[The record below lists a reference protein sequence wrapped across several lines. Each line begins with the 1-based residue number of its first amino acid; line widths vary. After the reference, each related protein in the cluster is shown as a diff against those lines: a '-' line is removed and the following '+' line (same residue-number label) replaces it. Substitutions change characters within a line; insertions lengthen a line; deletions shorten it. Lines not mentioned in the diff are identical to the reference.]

1 MSAEMVETCTN
12 QRKANTALLNAL
24 VECVEWSTF
33 SPGDDIVRVGEYV
46 KGLLLVKRGKGEV
59 CHDQFVE
66 RIMRR
71 QDRFAEEIRKKVES
85 QNLVR
90 AKAFCDVSAFPS
102 DNFQETLKT
111 QCFYRTNSTN
121 S

>member
-46 KGLLLVKRGKGEV
+46 KGLLLVSRGEV
-59 CHDQFVE
+59 EVCRDKVVE

-71 QDRFAEEIRKKVES
+71 QDRFAEESLFEKR
-85 QNLVR
+85 L
-90 AKAFCDVSAFPS
+90 
-102 DNFQETLKT
+102 
-111 QCFYRTNSTN
+111 
-121 S
+121 